1 MVIHSILGC
10 LVYYSSASHCT
21 NSYLPFI
28 LWISSFLFPHIF
40 ILQLHQP
47 LFADYQSFWLPF
59 SLFSFLYTT
68 TFLPQIPLLD
78 FIFHQIWILWYHNL
92 TLNEAIM
99 LQSHFC
105 SAHWFTPEILF
116 SLSRRNLWRDCGRMM
131 SQSYLWSAQL
141 LPLLP
146 PYLNFSDSLC

>member
-28 LWISSFLFPHIF
+28 LWISSFLFPHIHTSTTSATICRLPI
-40 ILQLHQP
+40 ILISFFTIFFP
-47 LFADYQSFWLPF
+47 LYNYFFASNPSFGF
-59 SLFSFLYTT
+59 H
-68 TFLPQIPLLD
+68 
-78 FIFHQIWILWYHNL
+78 FHQILILWYHNL
-92 TLNEAIM
+92 TFNEAIM

-105 SAHWFTPEILF
+105 SAHWFMPEIF
-116 SLSRRNLWRDCGRMM
+116 FFLSRRNLWRDCGRMM